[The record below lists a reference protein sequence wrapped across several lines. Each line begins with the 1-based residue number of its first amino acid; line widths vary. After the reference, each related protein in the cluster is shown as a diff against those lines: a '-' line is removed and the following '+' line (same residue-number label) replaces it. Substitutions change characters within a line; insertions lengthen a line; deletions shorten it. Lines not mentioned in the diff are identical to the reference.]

1 MNLLGIVLI
10 LLLASCFA
18 LWVMNLVR
26 TGHLYVGYAVVAV
39 MAVAAG
45 VLGLSVGPIR
55 RMAVGGLERLFPG
68 LGIAVASAIV
78 LALALVYVLT
88 QLTIVSNRIAAMA
101 QEIAIQAAG
110 PPRRTP
116 AVDDAVDRGDR
127 PSIG

>member
-10 LLLASCFA
+10 LLLASCFV

-55 RMAVGGLERLFPG
+55 RMAVG
-68 LGIAVASAIV
+68 
-78 LALALVYVLT
+78 
-88 QLTIVSNRIAAMA
+88 
-101 QEIAIQAAG
+101 
-110 PPRRTP
+110 RTA

-127 PSIG
+127 PS